1 MIKDIKDLVKIVY
14 QSDRIKDLLE
24 IMEQDSPYSSN
35 SMDNIP
41 KTKEDKELFV
51 LAANHLRFFVKFGVK
66 NTSEVFVDNGRSYI
80 SFQDEFNRWMDSG
93 CKGIELNEI
102 SQYLQ
107 ENPIV

>member
-1 MIKDIKDLVKIVY
+1 MKIIKDLVKLLY
-14 QSDRIKDLLE
+14 QIDRIEDLLE
-24 IMEQDSPYSSN
+24 IMEQDSPYSSDN
-35 SMDNIP
+35 IDNIP

-51 LAANHLRFFVKFGVK
+51 LAENHLRFVVKFWVK

-80 SFQDEFNRWMDSG
+80 SFQYEFNRWMDSG

-107 ENPIV
+107 ESPIV